1 MKGSLMKLNFLKN
14 KNVLVIV
21 IGCVCGLLLILLGN
35 VSEKEKET
43 APVKENMY
51 TTEELEGY
59 TEVLEKKVSSLISN
73 IGGVS
78 DVNVL
83 VTVEISKEKVYA
95 TTGDN
100 KDYVIITDASGNE
113 SALTVAEI
121 NANVRGI
128 AVVCNY
134 GENEALKMELINML
148 ASLFNIGTN
157 RISVMAA

>member
-1 MKGSLMKLNFLKN
+1 MKFNFFKN

-35 VSEKEKET
+35 VSEKEKNEVT
-43 APVKENMY
+43 VNENLY
-51 TTEELEGY
+51 TSEELEGY
-59 TEVLEKKVSSLISN
+59 TDALEKKVSSLISS

-134 GENEALKMELINML
+134 GGNEALKMEIINML
-148 ASLFNIGTN
+148 ASLFNIGSN
-157 RISVMAA
+157 RISVMSA

>member
-1 MKGSLMKLNFLKN
+1 MKFNFFKN

-35 VSEKEKET
+35 VSEKEKNEVT
-43 APVKENMY
+43 ANENLY
-51 TTEELEGY
+51 TSEELEGY
-59 TEVLEKKVSSLISN
+59 TDALEKKVSSLISS

-134 GENEALKMELINML
+134 GGNEALKMEIINML
-148 ASLFNIGTN
+148 ASLFNIGSN
-157 RISVMAA
+157 RISVMSA

>member
-1 MKGSLMKLNFLKN
+1 MKLNFLKN

-35 VSEKEKET
+35 VSEKDNSEGAVNES
-43 APVKENMY
+43 MY
-51 TTEELEGY
+51 STEELEGY
-59 TEVLEKKVSSLISN
+59 TEALEKKVTSLISH

-95 TTGDN
+95 TAGDN

-148 ASLFNIGTN
+148 ASLFNIGSN

>member
-1 MKGSLMKLNFLKN
+1 MKFNFFKN

-35 VSEKEKET
+35 VSEKEKNEVT
-43 APVKENMY
+43 LNENLY
-51 TTEELEGY
+51 TSEELEGY
-59 TEVLEKKVSSLISN
+59 TDALEKKVSSLISS

-134 GENEALKMELINML
+134 GGNEALKMEIINML
-148 ASLFNIGTN
+148 ASLFNIGSN
-157 RISVMAA
+157 RISVMSA

>member
-1 MKGSLMKLNFLKN
+1 MKLKLPQN
-14 KNVLVIV
+14 KNLLIV
-21 IGCVCGLLLILLGN
+21 VTGCICGLLLILLGGIGED
-35 VSEKEKET
+35 EKSDI
-43 APVKENMY
+43 PLRDDLY
-51 TTEELEGY
+51 TSEELEGY
-59 TEVLEKKVSSLISN
+59 TETLEKRVADLLSHV
-73 IGGVS
+73 GGVS

-100 KDYVIITDASGNE
+100 KDYVIITDSSGNE

-134 GENEALKMELINML
+134 GDNESLKKEIIEMM
-148 ASLFNIGTN
+148 ASLFNIGSN
-157 RISVMAA
+157 RISVMSS